1 MCAISKRRFIEVPGL
16 RSLSLLLLAC
26 LMAISGCSGRKE
38 PEQETRTIDEE
49 PADVSEKSP
58 QDRTITLKPQ
68 QVPQSPATPVERV
81 VRESRPVMQ
90 RDQILSLR
98 GGGIYGPEDF
108 EIGALQGYSEDENIR
123 EVLERI
129 RSFQRGLAEAKVP
142 LQDIHPDWES
152 QAQRSLGFHLERGNL
167 PKEIRV
173 GAVEIYAPGL
183 ARANIRLTGDPG
195 VAFGEIYLKK
205 SDDLWLV
212 NDLQLDMGDLV
223 DIPEERQEP
232 YEPSVYRMLNLP

>member
-1 MCAISKRRFIEVPGL
+1 M
-16 RSLSLLLLAC
+16 RSLILLFVAC
-26 LMAISGCSGRKE
+26 LIFFPGCSGGKESGQQKPDTAGEPAAE
-38 PEQETRTIDEE
+38 PE
-49 PADVSEKSP
+49 KST

-68 QVPQSPATPVERV
+68 QESRVPEPRTERV

-98 GGGIYGPEDF
+98 GGGVYGPEDF
-108 EIGALQGYSEDENIR
+108 EIGELQRHSEDENVR
-123 EVLERI
+123 AVLERI
-129 RSFQRGLAEAKVP
+129 RLFQKGLASGRVP
-142 LQDIHPDWES
+142 LEHIHSDWKN

-183 ARANIRLTGDPG
+183 ARANIRLIGDPG

-205 SDDLWLV
+205 AGDLWLIH
-212 NDLQLDMGDLV
+212 DLQLDMGDLV
-223 DIPEERQEP
+223 NAPEARQEP
-232 YEPSVYRMLNLP
+232 YEPSVYRMMNLP